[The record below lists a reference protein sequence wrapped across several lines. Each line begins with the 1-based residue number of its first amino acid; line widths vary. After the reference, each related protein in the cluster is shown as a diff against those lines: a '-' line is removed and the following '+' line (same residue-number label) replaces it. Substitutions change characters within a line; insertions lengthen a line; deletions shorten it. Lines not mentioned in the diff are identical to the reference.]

1 MYINLSH
8 KFIFLSHQISSE
20 EFDPKTDSENPLRL
34 ENGQEETLHTSLHD
48 RYQCDQGPM
57 FWFKKNIF
65 VKKIGEKI
73 WRF

>member
-1 MYINLSH
+1 
-8 KFIFLSHQISSE
+8 
-20 EFDPKTDSENPLRL
+20 L
-34 ENGQEETLHTSLHD
+34 ENGQEETLHMSLHD